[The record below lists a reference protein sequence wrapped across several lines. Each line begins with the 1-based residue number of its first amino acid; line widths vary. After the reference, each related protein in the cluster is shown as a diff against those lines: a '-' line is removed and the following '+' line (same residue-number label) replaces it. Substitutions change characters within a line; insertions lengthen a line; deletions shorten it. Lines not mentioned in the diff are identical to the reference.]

1 MRSENLS
8 ENLASGSSLIRKAQS
23 TSAHDE
29 HRRAKLGPPRSFQP
43 CFKKKFR
50 GLTLIELLIAISVLA
65 FVAVLGWRGLDSITR
80 ARSGLNA
87 ELEQARGLQLAFAQ
101 LQTDCANA
109 ADAAAL
115 DGQSPLFV
123 DATRVTIA
131 RRLQPDGQAG
141 ALQLVSWR
149 LRDGVL
155 TREESPPTRD
165 LTQLQQYRQFAQ
177 AGGAQAVK
185 LQAGVQQMQ
194 VRVWADDGRGWRGWE
209 QMTGGL
215 VSRGALMNPQG
226 GTTSMQT
233 VWRGMEVSL
242 QLPGRVAPMSKIFM
256 LGAV

>member
-8 ENLASGSSLIRKAQS
+8 ENYCAVRFWPCDARRTSCTTALLEPNSNRSLR
-23 TSAHDE
+23 
-29 HRRAKLGPPRSFQP
+29 FQTGY
-43 CFKKKFR
+43 KKNFG

-80 ARSGLNA
+80 ARAGLNA

-109 ADAAAL
+109 ADATML
-115 DGQSPLFV
+115 DGQSPLFI

-185 LQAGVQQMQ
+185 LQSGVQQMQ

-209 QMTGGL
+209 QMSSGL

-242 QLPGRVAPMSKIFM
+242 QLPGRSAPMSKIFM